1 MSPLTEAP
9 PFGVVLTGGA
19 SRRMGRTKA
28 LVEIDG
34 VPMAAMVAA
43 SLRAA
48 GCVRV
53 VAVGGD
59 PGELAALDLP
69 VLPDDH
75 PGEGPL
81 TGLATAMRVFE
92 MHGLADLLVVACDL
106 PFVGPAD
113 LGRLVQAA
121 REHPDVDVAVA
132 RTGHREPACAVWR
145 PSSRSAVG
153 VAFDAGE
160 RAVHRVLDSLVV
172 VEVPV
177 SASALRNIN
186 TPDDVDR
193 YP

>member
-1 MSPLTEAP
+1 
-9 PFGVVLTGGA
+9 
-19 SRRMGRTKA
+19 MGRTKA

-48 GCVRV
+48 GCAHV

-59 PGELAALDLP
+59 PDELAALDLP
-69 VLPDDH
+69 VLPDDA

-81 TGLATAMRVFE
+81 TGLVTAMRVFE
-92 MHGLADLLVVACDL
+92 TQDLADLLVVACDL
-106 PFVGPAD
+106 PFIGPDD

-121 REHPDVDVAVA
+121 QQHSDVDVVVA
-132 RTGHREPACAVWR
+132 RTRHREPACALWR

-153 VAFDAGE
+153 AAFDAGE

-172 VEVPV
+172 VEVTLP
-177 SASALRNIN
+177 AAALRNIN
-186 TPDDVDR
+186 APGDLDR